1 MPLREIV
8 LNGHPILRQRAHK
21 LQDFGP
27 RTNELIDDMLETM
40 AAASGVGLA
49 APQVGQR
56 WRLFVVRLPDDG
68 DEDQRE
74 KIGEAAGQ
82 TFVFANPKIIK
93 RSRELVED
101 VEGCLS
107 IPGISGMVERHEEI
121 VVTGQDRHGAPQ
133 RVKARGWLA
142 RVFQHEIDHL
152 DGRLFID
159 IASKVWEDQPAEED
173 QKVADTLASDQI
185 S

>member
-1 MPLREIV
+1 MSLREIV

-21 LQDFGP
+21 LQNFGP
-27 RTNELIDDMLETM
+27 RASALIDDMLETM
-40 AAASGVGLA
+40 TSASGVGLA

-68 DEDQRE
+68 DEEQRE
-74 KIGEAAGQ
+74 KMGEAAGQ

-93 RSRELVED
+93 RSRELVEE

-107 IPGISGMVERHEEI
+107 IPGISGLVERHEEI

-152 DGRLFID
+152 DGQLFTD
-159 IASKVWEDQPAEED
+159 IASKVWEDQPAEEGEE
-173 QKVADTLASDQI
+173 AIDTPASDQI

>member
-8 LNGHPILRQRAHK
+8 LNGRPILRQRAYK
-21 LQDFGP
+21 LQEFGP
-27 RTNELIDDMLETM
+27 KTEALINDMLETM
-40 AAASGVGLA
+40 TAASGVGLA
-49 APQVGQR
+49 APQVGER
-56 WRLFVVRLPDDG
+56 WRLFVVRLPDEG
-68 DEDQRE
+68 DEEQL
-74 KIGEAAGQ
+74 KKMGQAAGE

-107 IPGISGMVERHEEI
+107 IPGISGLVERHEEI

-142 RVFQHEIDHL
+142 RVFQHEMDHL

-159 IASKVWEDQPAEED
+159 IATKVWDDPPAEENEET
-173 QKVADTLASDQI
+173 VETSTAR
-185 S
+185 